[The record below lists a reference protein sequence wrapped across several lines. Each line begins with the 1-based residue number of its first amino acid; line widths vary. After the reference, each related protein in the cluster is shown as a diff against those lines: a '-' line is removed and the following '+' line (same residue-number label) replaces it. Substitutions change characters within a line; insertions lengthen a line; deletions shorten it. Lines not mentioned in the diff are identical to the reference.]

1 MQQQSCVGEQQNDA
15 MCEHAPDLAGD
26 PDEWDKVLRVNMM
39 APMRLMRRLT
49 PAMVE
54 KGEGVIINIDSS
66 AGLSPKPGNA
76 VYSASKWV
84 HLLPHACCSCLLKL
98 SDPVSGILLTRQLH
112 RQWSFVVVK
121 HEPARCELILDQYL
135 MREL

>member
-1 MQQQSCVGEQQNDA
+1 
-15 MCEHAPDLAGD
+15 MCEGD
-26 PDEWDKVLRVNMM
+26 PDEWEKVIKVNML

-76 VYSASKWV
+76 VYSSSKSVFSHCYASAVYWA
-84 HLLPHACCSCLLKL
+84 HQLPHVSQRSVDLHTGAAKSAKL
-98 SDPVSGILLTRQLH
+98 SML
-112 RQWSFVVVK
+112 W
-121 HEPARCELILDQYL
+121 
-135 MREL
+135 

>member
-1 MQQQSCVGEQQNDA
+1 MSWPCQDIPSLPFKTLDTH
-15 MCEHAPDLAGD
+15 HAKTQDGFKPCSDTAGD

-54 KGEGVIINIDSS
+54 KGEGVVINIDSS

-76 VYSASKWV
+76 VYSASK
-84 HLLPHACCSCLLKL
+84 
-98 SDPVSGILLTRQLH
+98 
-112 RQWSFVVVK
+112 
-121 HEPARCELILDQYL
+121 
-135 MREL
+135 

>member
-1 MQQQSCVGEQQNDA
+1 MTPPNTDYIDTMDPFEDA
-15 MCEHAPDLAGD
+15 QRLSSRLCDLAGD
-26 PDEWDKVLRVNMM
+26 PDEWEKVIKVNML

-76 VYSASKWV
+76 VYSSSK
-84 HLLPHACCSCLLKL
+84 
-98 SDPVSGILLTRQLH
+98 
-112 RQWSFVVVK
+112 
-121 HEPARCELILDQYL
+121 
-135 MREL
+135 

>member
-1 MQQQSCVGEQQNDA
+1 
-15 MCEHAPDLAGD
+15 
-26 PDEWDKVLRVNMM
+26 M

-84 HLLPHACCSCLLKL
+84 YLLPHANCSCLPMPG
-98 SDPVSGILLTRQLH
+98 DPVSRLLLTRQMH
-112 RQWSFVVVK
+112 RQWPVVDMK
-121 HEPARCELILDQYL
+121 HEPCQCELLLGQQSQ
-135 MREL
+135 

>member
-1 MQQQSCVGEQQNDA
+1 MDTDYAKTHKMIFEPVSNS
-15 MCEHAPDLAGD
+15 AGD

-54 KGEGVIINIDSS
+54 KGEGVVINIDSS

-76 VYSASKWV
+76 VYSASK
-84 HLLPHACCSCLLKL
+84 
-98 SDPVSGILLTRQLH
+98 
-112 RQWSFVVVK
+112 
-121 HEPARCELILDQYL
+121 
-135 MREL
+135 